1 MHLHCVTLT
10 WSVVFLYAVGKH
22 VILYPFLRLAFVKF
36 KDCCMRWK
44 SISSSYGEIAANCW
58 SELNLIN
65 CSSPTDITRTRTSR
79 SVGYHREC
87 YQRFT
92 DISKLSKA
100 EQRRDLSSIQSDNAS
115 DIPDDKI
122 TEPPEPKKA
131 RLRSRE
137 ATTSKSDR
145 PHIFPAKCLICNAD
159 RWTRDRHS
167 GARKR
172 EPLTKCETIEAGQ
185 LRKAA
190 DRDLVAAEAQYHKS
204 CYKDS
209 TRFLTKAKKDE
220 AEKVDTTYGKAF
232 EEFCKEYIDNQIF
245 KKHEIYRM
253 NKLRLHFIKM
263 VKKVQDVDASS
274 YRTFKLKKRLQ
285 RCYPHLQFIKPNKRN
300 DSEIVLSRLLEAK
313 DIAEEAL
320 TYEDG
325 NLSLSEPSQD
335 DTTDDES
342 TQTNEPSK
350 GTKLSE
356 IYFTA
361 RKLRESIQSIEMTTP
376 WPPGGQ
382 DLNLDKARVI
392 IPISIYNF
400 LAWVMGSSNDPEEER
415 LVTVSESDD
424 QRIVSIAQDIIYHA
438 SSGRKQM
445 PKHLALGMTV
455 RHMTGSAKLI
465 GILNG
470 FGHAV
475 SHSAV
480 LEHDTAIAEEQT
492 KKGPLNLP
500 LPP

>member
-1 MHLHCVTLT
+1 MSHNP
-10 WSVVFLYAVGKH
+10 SVVIAQHMHCTMHYALTLCYINMECCIPVCCRKTCN
-22 VILYPFLRLAFVKF
+22 IIPFSEASFVKF

-115 DIPDDKI
+115 DIPDYKI

-159 RWTRDRHS
+159 GWTRDRHS

-190 DRDLVAAEAQYHKS
+190 ELTFNEALLLKIRDRDLVAAEAQYHKS

-285 RCYPHLQFIKPNKRN
+285 RCYPHLQFLKPNKRN

-320 TYEDG
+320 TYEDE

-382 DLNLDKARVI
+382 DLNLDKTRVI

-400 LAWVMGSSNDPEEER
+400 LACQEV
-415 LVTVSESDD
+415 V
-424 QRIVSIAQDIIYHA
+424 II
-438 SSGRKQM
+438 
-445 PKHLALGMTV
+445 
-455 RHMTGSAKLI
+455 
-465 GILNG
+465 
-470 FGHAV
+470 
-475 SHSAV
+475 
-480 LEHDTAIAEEQT
+480 
-492 KKGPLNLP
+492 
-500 LPP
+500 